1 MKETTHPELPVM
13 VVDDEAQALTSFE
26 LTLRSASITNFIC
39 CQDSR
44 DVMPLLVRQEIEIML
59 LDLWMPHLSGD
70 ELLRRITVDHPDVP
84 VIIVTGADDVD
95 TAVKCMKQGAFD
107 YIVKPVEKSRLISS
121 VKRGIELRELHRE
134 NQLLKARVLS
144 DQLSRPE
151 AFADIVTDSPAMRSI
166 FQYVEAVAPSP
177 RPVLI
182 TGETGVGKE
191 LVARAVHTL
200 SNRKGAFV
208 PVNIAG
214 LDDHVFADTL
224 FGHKKGAFT
233 GAMEGRPGLLEQAAG
248 GTLFLDEIGDL
259 STVSQVKLLRLL
271 QDGEYLPLGS
281 DLAKRSDARIVVA
294 TNQDLEAARNA
305 GRFRKDLYYRLC
317 GHRLQLPPLR
327 ERPEDLPVLLDH
339 LLEKAAKSLGKKKPT
354 PPDELLKLLGAYHFP
369 GNVREMESM
378 VYNALSIHTA
388 GKLSMD
394 AFKSEIFKTQ
404 PGLDS
409 HAAGPVDAASEQTVF
424 PDPLPTFKQVE
435 LLLVDEALRRSGGN
449 QAIAAMM
456 LGITRQAL
464 NKRLKKSASSEGCI
478 SS

>member
-1 MKETTHPELPVM
+1 MHATTYPELPVM

-26 LTLRSASITNFIC
+26 LTLRSASMNHFIC

-44 DVMPLLVRQEIEIML
+44 EVMSVLARQEIEIML
-59 LDLWMPHLSGD
+59 LDLWMPHLSGE
-70 ELLRRITVDHPDVP
+70 ELLRQITSDFPDVP
-84 VIIVTGADDVD
+84 VIIVTGADDVE

-107 YIVKPVEKSRLISS
+107 YIVKPVEKSRLVSS

-134 NQLLKARVLS
+134 NQLLKARILS
-144 DQLSRPE
+144 DRLSRPE
-151 AFADIVTDSPAMRSI
+151 AFAEIVTVSPAMRSI
-166 FQYVEAVAPSP
+166 FQYIEAVAPSP
-177 RPVLI
+177 RAVLI

-200 SNRKGAFV
+200 SNRKGAFI

-233 GAMEGRPGLLEQAAG
+233 GAMEARPGLLEQATG

-259 STVSQVKLLRLL
+259 SAVSQVKLLRLL

-281 DLAKRSDARIVVA
+281 DLAKRSDTRIVVA
-294 TNQDLEAARNA
+294 TNQDLDAARNS

-317 GHRLQLPPLR
+317 GHRVQIPPLR
-327 ERPEDLPVLLDH
+327 QRPEDLPVLLDH
-339 LLEKAAKSLGKKKPT
+339 FLEKAANSLGKKKPT
-354 PPDELLKLLGAYHFP
+354 PPDELLKLLAAYRFP
-369 GNVREMESM
+369 GNVRELESM
-378 VYNALSIHTA
+378 VYNAVSIHTA

-394 AFKSEIFKTQ
+394 AFKAEIFNTQ
-404 PGLDS
+404 PSLAGDS
-409 HAAGPVDAASEQTVF
+409 AGAIDAADGTTVF
-424 PDPLPTFKQVE
+424 SDPLPTIKQVE
-435 LLLVDEALRRSGGN
+435 RLLVDEALRRSGGN
-449 QAIAAMM
+449 QAIAAKM

-464 NKRLKKSASSEGCI
+464 NKRLKKTNDSA
-478 SS
+478 

>member
-1 MKETTHPELPVM
+1 MHATTYPELPVM

-26 LTLRSASITNFIC
+26 LTLRSASMNHFIC

-44 DVMPLLVRQEIEIML
+44 EVLSILARQEIEIML
-59 LDLWMPHLSGD
+59 LDLWMPHLSGE
-70 ELLRRITVDHPDVP
+70 ELLRQISSDYPDVP
-84 VIIVTGADDVD
+84 VIIVTGADDVE

-107 YIVKPVEKSRLISS
+107 YIVKPVEKSRLVSS

-144 DQLSRPE
+144 DRLSRPE
-151 AFADIVTDSPAMRSI
+151 AFAEIVTVSPAMRSI
-166 FQYVEAVAPSP
+166 FQYIEAVAPSP
-177 RPVLI
+177 RAVLI

-200 SNRKGAFV
+200 SKRKGAFV
-208 PVNIAG
+208 PVNVAG

-233 GAMEGRPGLLEQAAG
+233 GAMEARPGLLEQATG

-259 STVSQVKLLRLL
+259 SAVSQVKLLRLL

-294 TNQDLEAARNA
+294 TNQDLDAARNS

-317 GHRLQLPPLR
+317 GHRVQIPPLR
-327 ERPEDLPVLLDH
+327 QRPEDLPVLLDH
-339 LLEKAAKSLGKKKPT
+339 FLEKAADSLKKKKPT
-354 PPDELLKLLGAYHFP
+354 PPDELLKLLAAYRFP
-369 GNVREMESM
+369 GNVRELESM
-378 VYNALSIHTA
+378 VYNAVSIHTA

-394 AFKSEIFKTQ
+394 AFKGEIFTTQ
-404 PGLDS
+404 PGLAGDGGGAV
-409 HAAGPVDAASEQTVF
+409 AAADGATVF
-424 PDPLPTFKQVE
+424 SDPLPTIKQVE
-435 LLLVDEALRRSGGN
+435 RLLVDEALRRSGGN
-449 QAIAAMM
+449 QAIAATM

-464 NKRLKKSASSEGCI
+464 NKRLKKTNDPA
-478 SS
+478 

>member
-1 MKETTHPELPVM
+1 MKETIYPELPVM

-26 LTLRSASITNFIC
+26 LTLRSASMNNFIC

-44 DVMPLLVRQEIEIML
+44 EVMSVIARQEIEIML
-59 LDLWMPHLSGD
+59 LDLWMPNLSGE
-70 ELLRRITVDHPDVP
+70 ELLRQITVDYPDVP
-84 VIIVTGADDVD
+84 VIIVTGADDVE

-107 YIVKPVEKSRLISS
+107 YIVKPVEKSRLVSS

-134 NQLLKARVLS
+134 NQLLKARILT
-144 DQLSRPE
+144 DRLSRPE
-151 AFADIVTDSPAMRSI
+151 AFADIVTISHGMRSI
-166 FQYVEAVAPSP
+166 FQYIEAVAPSP

-200 SNRKGAFV
+200 SNRKGAFT
-208 PVNIAG
+208 PVNVAG

-259 STVSQVKLLRLL
+259 SAVSQVKLLRLL

-294 TNQDLEAARNA
+294 TNQDLEAARNS

-317 GHRLQLPPLR
+317 GHRLQVPPLR

-339 LLEKAAKSLGKKKPT
+339 FLEKAAHSLGKKKPT
-354 PPDELLKLLGAYHFP
+354 PPGELLKLLASYHFP
-369 GNVREMESM
+369 GNVRELESM
-378 VYNALSIHTA
+378 VYNAVSIHAA

-394 AFKSEIFKTQ
+394 AFKSEIFKAQ
-404 PGLDS
+404 PGLAGD
-409 HAAGPVDAASEQTVF
+409 AAGPLDAAGGATAF
-424 PDPLPTFKQVE
+424 PDPLPTIKQVE
-435 LLLVDEALRRSGGN
+435 RLLVDEALRRSGGN

-464 NKRLKKSASSEGCI
+464 NKRLKKPAVSS
-478 SS
+478 

>member
-1 MKETTHPELPVM
+1 MKETTYPELPVM

-26 LTLRSASITNFIC
+26 LTLRSAGIANFIC

-44 DVMPLLVRQEIEIML
+44 DVMPMLARREIEIML

-107 YIVKPVEKSRLISS
+107 YIVKPVEKSRLVSS

-134 NQLLKARVLS
+134 NQMLKARVLS

-151 AFADIVTDSPAMRSI
+151 AFAEIVTDSPAMRSI

-200 SNRKGAFV
+200 SNRKGTFV
-208 PVNIAG
+208 PVNVAG

-233 GAMEGRPGLLEQAAG
+233 GALEGRPGLVEQAAG

-259 STVSQVKLLRLL
+259 SAVSQVKLLRLL

-281 DLAKRSDARIVVA
+281 DIAKRSDARIVVA
-294 TNQDLEAARNA
+294 TNQDLDAARNA

-339 LLEKAAKSLGKKKPT
+339 FLEGAAKSLGKKKPT
-354 PPDELLKLLGAYHFP
+354 PPDELLKLLGVYSFP

-378 VYNALSIHTA
+378 VYNAVSIHTA

-404 PGLDS
+404 PSLDS
-409 HAAGPVDAASEQTVF
+409 PVAGPVDAAVEQTVF
-424 PDPLPTFKQVE
+424 PDPLPTLKQVE
-435 LLLVDEALRRSGGN
+435 ALLVDEALRRSGGN

-464 NKRLKKSASSEGCI
+464 NKRLKKTAGWP
-478 SS
+478 

>member
-1 MKETTHPELPVM
+1 MKETTYPELPVM

-26 LTLRSASITNFIC
+26 LTLRSAGIANFIC

-44 DVMPLLVRQEIEIML
+44 DVMPMLARREIEIML

-107 YIVKPVEKSRLISS
+107 YIVKPVETSRLVSS

-134 NQLLKARVLS
+134 NQMLKARVLS

-200 SNRKGAFV
+200 SNRKGTFV
-208 PVNIAG
+208 PVNVAG

-233 GAMEGRPGLLEQAAG
+233 GALEGRPGLVEQAAG

-259 STVSQVKLLRLL
+259 SAVSQVKLLRLL

-281 DLAKRSDARIVVA
+281 DIAKRSDARIVVA
-294 TNQDLEAARNA
+294 TNQDLDAARNA

-339 LLEKAAKSLGKKKPT
+339 FLEGAAKSLGKKKPT
-354 PPDELLKLLGAYHFP
+354 PPDELHKLLGVYSFP

-378 VYNALSIHTA
+378 VYNAVSIHTA

-394 AFKSEIFKTQ
+394 AFKSAIFKTQ
-404 PGLDS
+404 PSLDS
-409 HAAGPVDAASEQTVF
+409 AAAGPVDAAVEQTVF
-424 PDPLPTFKQVE
+424 PDPLPTLKQVE
-435 LLLVDEALRRSGGN
+435 ALLVDEALRRSGGN

-464 NKRLKKSASSEGCI
+464 NKRLKKTAGWP
-478 SS
+478 

>member
-1 MKETTHPELPVM
+1 MNETRYPVMPVM
-13 VVDDEAQALTSFE
+13 VVDDEVQALTSFE
-26 LTLRSASITNFIC
+26 LTLRSASINNVVC
-39 CQDSR
+39 CHDSR
-44 DVMPLLVRQEIEIML
+44 DVMPVLGRQEIEIML
-59 LDLWMPHLSGD
+59 LDLWMPHLSGE
-70 ELLRRITVDHPDVP
+70 ELLRQITADHPDVP
-84 VIIVTGADDVD
+84 VIIVTGADDVE

-107 YIVKPVEKSRLISS
+107 YIVKPVEKSRLVSS

-144 DQLSRPE
+144 DRLSRPE

-182 TGETGVGKE
+182 TGETGVGKD
-191 LVARAVHTL
+191 LVARAVHAL

-208 PVNIAG
+208 PVNVAG

-224 FGHKKGAFT
+224 FGHKRGAFT
-233 GAMEGRPGLLEQAAG
+233 GAMEGRPGLVEQAAG

-259 STVSQVKLLRLL
+259 SAVSQVKLLRLL

-294 TNQDLEAARNA
+294 TNQDPEAARNA

-317 GHRLQLPPLR
+317 GHRLELPPLR

-339 LLEKAAKSLGKKKPT
+339 FLERAAKSLGKKKPT
-354 PPDELLKLLGAYHFP
+354 PPDELLKLLAAYHFP

-378 VYNALSIHTA
+378 VYNAVSIHTA

-404 PGLDS
+404 PGLAS
-409 HAAGPVDAASEQTVF
+409 AAGPVDAAVEQTVF
-424 PDPLPTFKQVE
+424 PDPLPTLKQVE
-435 LLLVDEALRRSGGN
+435 VRLVDEALQRSGGN
-449 QAIAAMM
+449 QAIAATM

-464 NKRLKKSASSEGCI
+464 NKRLKKNS
-478 SS
+478 

>member
-1 MKETTHPELPVM
+1 MKETSYPELPVM

-44 DVMPLLVRQEIEIML
+44 DVMPVLARQEVEIML
-59 LDLWMPHLSGD
+59 LDLWMPHLSGE
-70 ELLRRITVDHPDVP
+70 ELLRQIAADHPDVP
-84 VIIVTGADDVD
+84 VIIVTGADDVE

-107 YIVKPVEKSRLISS
+107 YIVKPVEKSRLVSS

-144 DQLSRPE
+144 DRLSRPE
-151 AFADIVTDSPAMRSI
+151 AFAEIVTNSPAMRSI
-166 FQYVEAVAPSP
+166 FQYVEAVAVSP

-208 PVNIAG
+208 PVNVAG

-233 GAMEGRPGLLEQAAG
+233 GAMEGRPGLVEQAAG

-259 STVSQVKLLRLL
+259 SAVSQVKLLRLL

-294 TNQDLEAARNA
+294 TNQDLDAARNA

-317 GHRLQLPPLR
+317 GHRLQIPPLR
-327 ERPEDLPVLLDH
+327 ERPEDLPALLDYF
-339 LLEKAAKSLGKKKPT
+339 LEKAASGLGKKKPT
-354 PPDELLKLLGAYHFP
+354 PPEELLKLLAAYHFP

-378 VYNALSIHTA
+378 IFNAVSIHTA

-404 PGLDS
+404 PGLDG
-409 HAAGPVDAASEQTVF
+409 HAAVPVDAALGATVF
-424 PDPLPTFKQVE
+424 PDPLPTIKQVE
-435 LLLVDEALRRSGGN
+435 RLVVDEALRRSSGN

-464 NKRLKKSASSEGCI
+464 NKRLKKAADPS
-478 SS
+478 

>member
-1 MKETTHPELPVM
+1 MKETTYPELPVL

-26 LTLRSASITNFIC
+26 LTLRSAGMNHFVC

-44 DVMPLLVRQEIEIML
+44 EVLPLLARREIEIML
-59 LDLWMPHLSGD
+59 LDLWMPHLSGE
-70 ELLRRITVDHPDVP
+70 ELLRQITADYPDVP
-84 VIIVTGADDVD
+84 VIIVTGADDVE
-95 TAVKCMKQGAFD
+95 TAVKCMQQGAFD
-107 YIVKPVEKSRLISS
+107 YIVKPVEKSRLVSS

-166 FQYVEAVAPSP
+166 FQYIEAVAASP

-191 LVARAVHTL
+191 LAARAVHSL

-208 PVNIAG
+208 PVNAAG

-233 GAMEGRPGLLEQAAG
+233 GAMEGRPGLLEQAAS

-259 STVSQVKLLRLL
+259 SIVSQVKLLRLL

-281 DLAKRSDARIVVA
+281 DVAKRTDARMVVA

-317 GHRLQLPPLR
+317 GHHIHIPPLR

-339 LLEKAAKSLGKKKPT
+339 FLDKAAKSMGKKKPT
-354 PPDELLKLLGAYHFP
+354 PPDELIKLLGTYHFP
-369 GNVREMESM
+369 GNIRELESM
-378 VYNALSIHTA
+378 IYNAVSIHSA

-394 AFKSEIFKTQ
+394 AFKGEIFKRE
-404 PGLDS
+404 PGLAG
-409 HAAGPVDAASEQTVF
+409 AAEPKPDEPDDRFSF
-424 PDPLPTFKQVE
+424 PERLPTLKQIE
-435 LLLVDEALRRSGGN
+435 HLLVQEALQRAGGN
-449 QAIAAMM
+449 QSIAATL

-464 NKRLKKSASSEGCI
+464 NKRLHKADFDR
-478 SS
+478 

>member
-1 MKETTHPELPVM
+1 MKETTYPELPVM

-26 LTLRSASITNFIC
+26 LTLRSASMNHFIC

-44 DVMPLLVRQEIEIML
+44 EVMSVLAREEIEIML
-59 LDLWMPHLSGD
+59 LDLWMPNVSGE
-70 ELLRRITVDHPDVP
+70 ELLRQITADHPEIP
-84 VIIVTGADDVD
+84 VIIVTGADDVE

-107 YIVKPVEKSRLISS
+107 YIVKPVEKSRLVSS
-121 VKRGIELRELHRE
+121 VKRGIEVRELQRE
-134 NQLLKARVLS
+134 NQLLKARILS
-144 DQLSRPE
+144 DRLSRPE
-151 AFADIVTDSPAMRSI
+151 AFEGIVTISPALRSI

-191 LVARAVHTL
+191 LVARAVHAL
-200 SNRKGAFV
+200 SNRKGAFL

-259 STVSQVKLLRLL
+259 SAVSQVKLLRLL

-317 GHRLQLPPLR
+317 GHRLQIPPLR
-327 ERPEDLPVLLDH
+327 ERPEDLPLLLEH
-339 LLEKAAKSLGKKKPT
+339 FLEKAATSLGKKKPT
-354 PPDELLKLLGAYHFP
+354 PPDELTKLLATYHFP
-369 GNVREMESM
+369 GNVRELESM
-378 VYNALSIHTA
+378 VYNAVSIHSA

-394 AFKSEIFKTQ
+394 AFKAEIFKTL
-404 PGLDS
+404 PGL
-409 HAAGPVDAASEQTVF
+409 AGDASGPADAAVGATVF
-424 PDPLPTFKQVE
+424 PDPLPTLKQVE
-435 LLLVDEALRRSGGN
+435 RLLVDEALRRSGGN

-456 LGITRQAL
+456 LGITRQAI
-464 NKRLKKSASSEGCI
+464 NKRLKKTVLPS
-478 SS
+478 